1 MAVAQKAT
9 DLQAQA
15 NAYRNV
21 FIPLA
26 HDTTAPTA
34 ELQFQENRIHG
45 AYDSSVST
53 GKPVSSP
60 PKRLP
65 ICRDHPMTDHSNERG
80 RRPAVTEHRSLPG
93 DRDRITIA
101 GPRRPAA
108 RRQLLAGQRLVLPR
122 LPAGASALLVL
133 RVFIGLGWLRAFAEK
148 APDSAWRDGAA
159 VASFLEER
167 MSRGEVALPPYETLI
182 VGVFLPLAPALGWL
196 IMSGQLLAG
205 MALLTGTLT
214 RAALLGGLVMNV
226 NFLLA
231 GAPNPSGFYIVIQ
244 AALLATGAG
253 SILSVDAWRTRSA
266 SRSAAIVPGNRRMRI
281 VAAGLGLMVTGYA
294 LMQAR
299 DLSPAGSVHDPAV
312 LLAVLGGLAA
322 LWAILTDGIPADHQ
336 RDGQENHT
344 MPSARMQPAT
354 NHLTRQAKENQQ
366 CSHGRTSNP
375 PGMQIR
381 TPR

>member
-1 MAVAQKAT
+1 MT
-9 DLQAQA
+9 D
-15 NAYRNV
+15 AYQD
-21 FIPLA
+21 IDL
-26 HDTTAPTA
+26 DTWSRTFLST
-34 ELQFQENRIHG
+34 ELQLQENRIHD
-45 AYDSSVST
+45 AYESSVTT
-53 GKPVSSP
+53 GEPVPIP
-60 PKRLP
+60 PQRYP
-65 ICRDHPMTDHSNERG
+65 ICRDHPMIDHPDERG
-80 RRPAVTEHRSLPG
+80 RRPAVAERRSVPG

-101 GPRRPAA
+101 WPRRPPAW
-108 RRQLLAGQRLVLPR
+108 RQLLAGRRLILPR
-122 LPAGASALLVL
+122 LPASASALLVL

-159 VASFLEER
+159 VAAFLDER
-167 MSRGEVALPPYETLI
+167 MARGEVAVPPYETLI

-196 IMSGQLLAG
+196 IMAGQLLVG

-253 SILSVDAWRTRSA
+253 SILSVDAWRTRGA
-266 SRSAAIVPGNRRMRI
+266 SRSAAVLPGNRRWRI
-281 VAAGLGLMVTGYA
+281 VAAGLGLAVTGYA

-322 LWAILTDGIPADHQ
+322 LWAILTDGTPADQQ
-336 RDGQENHT
+336 RGGQGDHT
-344 MPSARMQPAT
+344 LRSAQQRRTCMHAAT
-354 NHLTRQAKENQQ
+354 GHLTHLLKENQQ

-375 PGMQIR
+375 PRLEIR